1 MLFRAGKNLHSFENY
16 MPNNCNRGRSLKL
29 WLPILLL
36 LAVSGAAVLY
46 FFVSRLH
53 QAAFENQAE
62 FEKEFN
68 RNQRDLASR
77 ILADVDRWV
86 QRNDMQMVQVVFG
99 ELTSIPE
106 LKAAVFLDNNN
117 KVVASTRKDEV
128 GQALGIDR
136 LGVKNLNKAQL
147 QGAIQGARQNIR
159 GTTLFSE
166 DRNGFVACYPISLP
180 SDTGKLEMR
189 PRGIILFAYDLSLDK
204 TVSLHRLQTGFLIS
218 SADILPIALAL
229 GFGLQILGLIL
240 VICFYRG
247 NRERKGMKEQRG

>member
-1 MLFRAGKNLHSFENY
+1 
-16 MPNNCNRGRSLKL
+16 MPNNCNKWRSLKL

-62 FEKEFN
+62 FEKEFY
-68 RNQRDLASR
+68 RNQSYHASR
-77 ILADVDRWV
+77 ILADVERWV
-86 QRNDMQMVQVVFG
+86 QQNDMQMVQVFFG
-99 ELTSIPE
+99 ELTFIPE

-117 KVVASTRKDEV
+117 EVVASTRKDEV

-147 QGAIQGARQNIR
+147 QGAIQDAREYIR

-166 DRNGFVACYPISLP
+166 DRNGLVACYPISLP
-180 SDTGKLEMR
+180 SHPGELELR
-189 PRGIILFAYDLSLDK
+189 PRGTILFAYDLSLDK

-229 GFGLQILGLIL
+229 GWGLLFLGLVL
-240 VICFYRG
+240 VIFFFYRG